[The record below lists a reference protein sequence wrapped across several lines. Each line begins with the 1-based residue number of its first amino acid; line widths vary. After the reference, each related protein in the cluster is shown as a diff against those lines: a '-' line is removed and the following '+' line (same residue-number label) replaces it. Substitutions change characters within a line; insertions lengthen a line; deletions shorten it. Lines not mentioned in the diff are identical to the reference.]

1 MKRFYL
7 LAAFLL
13 IVGMNCMA
21 DDMLTTISKE
31 HDYSFKTW
39 TVYDV
44 QKNEIQQWELT
55 NKEELN
61 GYTWLNLSK
70 AVYKKD
76 GRYNEPPSG
85 YLYRQEGDKVFRY
98 SETEQKEV
106 LLFDY
111 SLSLG
116 AQFTDENGRQMEVV
130 AVSDTVFIQYFEENA
145 PSHRCLTLRA
155 TDGSGDEDRWIEG
168 IGSLSQGVF
177 GNALQ
182 PSDNRSQL
190 MYCETWLASVCFPV
204 YSKDFKAV
212 RYTKVQTN
220 DKEESACYELLPD
233 GTLHITGSW
242 YLICCGTPYL
252 TCRTEED
259 IIQIKDNTVGEM
271 CTCMA
276 VHEVDIRIPG
286 FSAGNYTVYLGNRAI
301 PSKQELLSISTQ
313 TIGEDFKFMN
323 GTLYSLTEIPLT
335 LSIYTMD
342 GMNMYGDKVDGGM
355 SLNLN
360 FLPGGTYCYQIE
372 IQGKVYSGKFMI
384 TGQK

>member
-7 LAAFLL
+7 LAAFLF

-21 DDMLTTISKE
+21 DDMLTTIPTE
-31 HDYSFKTW
+31 HIYPFKIW
-39 TVYDV
+39 KVYDV
-44 QKNEIQQWELT
+44 QKNEIQQWKLT

-61 GYTWLNLSK
+61 GYTWLSLSK
-70 AVYKKD
+70 DVYKD
-76 GRYNEPPSG
+76 GRNTETTPG
-85 YLYRQEGDKVFRY
+85 YLYRQEGSKVYRY

-116 AQFTDENGRQMEVV
+116 AQFTDENGRSMEVV
-130 AVSDTVFIQYFEENA
+130 TVSDTVFIQYFEENS

-168 IGSLSQGVF
+168 IGSLTHGVF

-190 MYCETWLASVCFPV
+190 MYCEAGMGCARFTVNE
-204 YSKDFKAV
+204 KNFKAV
-212 RYTKVQTN
+212 SYTKVRTDN
-220 DKEESACYELLPD
+220 KEESACYELLPD
-233 GTLHITGSW
+233 GTLHITGGW
-242 YLICCGTPYL
+242 YITCCGMPYL
-252 TCRTEED
+252 LCRVEGNTIR
-259 IIQIKDNTVGEM
+259 IIDETLEPL
-271 CTCMA
+271 CDCMA

-286 FSAGNYTVYLGNRAI
+286 FSVGNYTVYLYDNAI
-301 PSKQELLSISTQ
+301 PSKQELLSSSTQ

-342 GMNMYGDKVDGGM
+342 GMKMYGDKVDGGM

-360 FLPGGTYCYQIE
+360 FLPGGTYCYRIE
-372 IQGKVYSGKFMI
+372 ILGKVYSGKFMI